1 MHQVDTLTH
10 CFSGTLVFVLMFAIT
25 GEAVLWNN
33 FLSTLKQ
40 KAAQWFA

>member
-25 GEAVLWNN
+25 GEAILWIS
-33 FLSTLKQ
+33 FLSALKQ
-40 KAAQWFA
+40 YAAQRFA